1 MSRCLVR
8 RKNRRRPD
16 HYSKK
21 AKAEGFAARSVYKL
35 EEIQR
40 RFRILKGGA
49 RVVDLGCAP
58 GSWSAYAA
66 SICSKKRL
74 VGMDITL
81 MDRYPGTFLHG
92 SILEVPTERVED
104 ALGGPADVVLSD
116 MAPFTNG
123 NRFSD
128 HIRQLELARA
138 AFDTA
143 CRLLRPG
150 GAFVVKVFDGQ
161 DAQEFTLA
169 VRRRFETVKRLKPP
183 ATRHESVEF
192 FLVATGFQA
201 EDGR

>member
-1 MSRCLVR
+1 MR
-8 RKNRRRPD
+8 RRNRRRPD
-16 HYSKK
+16 HYTKK

-66 SICSKKRL
+66 SICGKRRL
-74 VGMDITL
+74 VGMDITAL
-81 MDRYPGTFLHG
+81 EDYPGTFLHG
-92 SILEVPTERVED
+92 SILEIPTETVET

-116 MAPFTNG
+116 MAPYTNG

-143 CRLLRPG
+143 CRMLRPG

-161 DAQEFTLA
+161 EAQAFTLS
-169 VRRRFETVKRLKPP
+169 VRRRFSTVKRLKPP
-183 ATRHESVEF
+183 ATRNESVEF
-192 FLVATGFQA
+192 FLVATGFLN
-201 EDGR
+201 EPKK

>member
-1 MSRCLVR
+1 MK

-74 VGMDITL
+74 VGMDITAI
-81 MDRYPGTFLHG
+81 DGYPGTFLHG
-92 SILEVPTERVED
+92 SILEIPTEQVEA

-138 AFDTA
+138 ALDTA

-150 GAFVVKVFDGQ
+150 GAFVVNRSSNQNQRQLPTMSLVVM
-161 DAQEFTLA
+161 LPLS
-169 VRRRFETVKRLKPP
+169 ETI
-183 ATRHESVEF
+183 
-192 FLVATGFQA
+192 
-201 EDGR
+201 

>member
-1 MSRCLVR
+1 MRQ
-8 RKNRRRPD
+8 KNRRRPD
-16 HYSKK
+16 HFTKK

-40 RFRILKGGA
+40 RFRILKRGA

-58 GSWSAYAA
+58 GSWSVYAA
-66 SICSKKRL
+66 SICGKRWL
-74 VGMDITL
+74 VGMDISA
-81 MDRYPGTFLHG
+81 MDAYPGTFLHG
-92 SILEVPTERVED
+92 SILEIPTEQVEE
-104 ALGGPADVVLSD
+104 ALDGPADVVLSD

-128 HIRQLELARA
+128 HIRQLELAQA

-161 DAQEFTLA
+161 DAQEFTVA
-169 VRRRFETVKRLKPP
+169 VRRRFKTVKRLKPP
-183 ATRHESVEF
+183 ATRNQSVEF
-192 FLVATGFQA
+192 FLVATGFLS
-201 EDGR
+201 EPKG